1 MMGIGGRDY
10 GDKSSA
16 AGRGEA
22 GLNLGES
29 VGREKGAARNGHL
42 EGAGQDQQGEGRS
55 QVR

>member
-16 AGRGEA
+16 GGRGEA